1 MENYVTVLLTGGLGH
16 IGSRLIGDLLKED
29 DIVIIDSLA
38 TQRYSSLFNLN
49 TKHKLRIL
57 AQECQT
63 VDMSQIRRLGSISS
77 IVHLAAHN
85 EIRMFEKSPETL
97 RENNFSSTKWAN
109 AVAAKLGIPLIF
121 PSSTSVYN
129 RTGHDLSESE
139 TGEAPISIYAR
150 VKKEEELFLQTAN
163 DNGSKN
169 TILRLGTIYGTSP
182 GMRFHTAINNFCWN
196 HSIGRPIDIWGNS
209 LTLVRPYLALSDAV
223 SGIKRVINSKT
234 DLPALIN
241 LVSEN
246 LALFQVIELLERVS
260 GRKVQLNHVMEQ
272 PSSTLSF
279 SVSNK
284 LAISQKFT
292 FTQSVEDGV
301 KETMTLLKG
310 IDQ

>member
-1 MENYVTVLLTGGLGH
+1 MENEVTVLITGGLGH
-16 IGSRLIGDLLKED
+16 IGSKLIRELLEEV
-29 DIVIIDSLA
+29 DIVVIDSLA
-38 TQRYSSLFNLN
+38 TQRYSSLFNLS
-49 TKHKLRIL
+49 TKYKVRIL
-57 AQECQT
+57 TQDCQT

-85 EIRMFEKSPETL
+85 EIQRFENNPETL
-97 RENNFSSTKWAN
+97 RENNLSSTKWAN
-109 AVAAKLGIPLIF
+109 AVAATLGIPMIF

-129 RTGHDLSESE
+129 RTGHELSESE
-139 TGEAPISIYAR
+139 TGEMPISNYAR
-150 VKKEEELFLQTAN
+150 VKKEEEIFLQTAN
-163 DNGSKN
+163 DTGSRN

-209 LTLVRPYLALSDAV
+209 LTLIRPYLALSDAV
-223 SGIKRVINSKT
+223 SGIKRVIHSKT

-246 LALFQVIELLERVS
+246 LALFNVIKLIERVS
-260 GRKVQLNHVMEQ
+260 GRKVQLNFVMEQ

-284 LAISQKFT
+284 LAISQEFT
-292 FTQSVEDGV
+292 FTQSVEDGI

-310 IDQ
+310 IDH